1 LKFGYARWS
10 CALVL
15 CLIPLPKRKG
25 NSFKDD
31 RNHVQILQAPRVFS
45 HNFLSNGACF
55 VYALRVR
62 WQDFAGRERDF
73 GEVLSEI
80 LKEQKKVRAVIG

>member
-1 LKFGYARWS
+1 
-10 CALVL
+10 
-15 CLIPLPKRKG
+15 
-25 NSFKDD
+25 
-31 RNHVQILQAPRVFS
+31 
-45 HNFLSNGACF
+45 